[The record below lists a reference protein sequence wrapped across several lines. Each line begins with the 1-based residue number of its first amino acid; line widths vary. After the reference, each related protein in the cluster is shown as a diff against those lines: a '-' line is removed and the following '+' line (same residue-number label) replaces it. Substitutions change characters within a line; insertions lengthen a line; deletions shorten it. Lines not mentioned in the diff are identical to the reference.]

1 MSTQNTENIDNSLH
15 QDEDQ
20 VVNPWTVSSKTAID
34 YMKLIDKFG
43 CKPIDG
49 KLIRRFEE
57 VTGKKAHTWLRRGL
71 FFSHKDL
78 ELILNTYE
86 SGKPVYIYTGRGPT
100 SEAMHM
106 GHMIPFM
113 FTKYIQ
119 DAFDAILVVQMSDD
133 EKFYFK
139 DGLELEEANRLAY
152 ENAKDIIACGFNP
165 DKTFIF
171 SNLDN
176 MCGGMYKNV
185 VLTMKNMTGNQIKG
199 TYGLT
204 YDNNVGEFSWPCFQ
218 IAPAYS
224 SSFDNIFGK
233 NNVTVPCLV
242 TMAIDQS
249 PYFRSSRAIAE
260 KLSNRGFIKPAEMH
274 TKFLVSL
281 EGINA
286 KMSSTGN
293 NLAIFMTDKPKDVDK
308 KIKQCFSGGRETKE
322 LQQQFGADL
331 TVDVAYQW
339 LLYFLEDDD
348 QLKDIAGKYKSG
360 QMLTGEIKKILS
372 GVVQEMVKKHQEN
385 RNNIS
390 KELLDK
396 FFNPNRQFD
405 FSRKTVRED
414 VGEYDEEKYKNYGFN
429 FDPYFGLYE

>member
-1 MSTQNTENIDNSLH
+1 MQNHNENNENNTDQQN
-15 QDEDQ
+15 DQ
-20 VVNPWTVSSKTAID
+20 VVTPWTVTSKEGIN
-34 YMKLIDKFG
+34 YMKLIDQFG

-78 ELILNTYE
+78 EKILSVYE

-106 GHMIPFM
+106 GHMVPFM

-119 DAFDAILVVQMSDD
+119 DAFDAILVVQLSDS

-171 SNLDN
+171 SDLDN
-176 MCGGMYKNV
+176 MGNSMYKNV
-185 VLTMKNMTGNQIKG
+185 VLTMKNMTGNLIKG

-218 IAPAYS
+218 IAPAFS
-224 SSFDNIFGK
+224 SSFENIFGK

-242 TMAIDQS
+242 TMAIDQT
-249 PYFRSSRAIAE
+249 PYFRSSRIVAE
-260 KLSNRGFIKPAEMH
+260 KLSNRGYIKPAEMH

-293 NLAIFMTDKPKDVDK
+293 NLAIFMTDKSKDVDQ
-308 KIKQCFSGGRETKE
+308 KIKKCFSGGKDTKE

-331 TVDVAYQW
+331 TIDVTYQW
-339 LLYFLEDDD
+339 LLYFLDDD
-348 QLKDIAGKYKSG
+348 EKLKEIAVKYKSG

-372 GVVQEMVKKHQEN
+372 AVVQEMVIKHQEN
-385 RNNIS
+385 RNNVT

-405 FSRKTVRED
+405 FSRKTDRD
-414 VGEYDEEKYKNYGFN
+414 DIGEYNEETYNKYGLN
-429 FDPYFGLYE
+429 FDPYFDLYN